1 MLKEKVHLLLKSLP
15 QKIRR
20 HCVPLPDYAS
30 GFADRWFERAVN
42 PDQGLL
48 EAIGADMWEQVKVRP
63 QRSDFKPETLPA
75 HLFMNFK
82 VVDEHGRMLSGGRN
96 PDQLKAEHG
105 KQAQASFPKFAARAD
120 QVAQPLAHAHLP
132 DWPFEI
138 ANSSR
143 REIAGQYV

>member
-1 MLKEKVHLLLKSLP
+1 MRFEWLVPGMRKEKVHLLLKSLP

-63 QRSDFKPETLPA
+63 KRSDFKPETLLA

-82 VVDEHGRMLSGGRN
+82 VVDAHGRMLSGGSN
-96 PDQLKAEHG
+96 QLG
-105 KQAQASFPKFAARAD
+105 SGSCRARVWQDGERWGDAVCKKTNNTD
-120 QVAQPLAHAHLP
+120 THTTG
-132 DWPFEI
+132 
-138 ANSSR
+138 SKS
-143 REIAGQYV
+143 

>member
-1 MLKEKVHLLLKSLP
+1 MRFEWLVPGMRKEKVHLLLKSLP

-75 HLFMNFK
+75 QLFMNFK
-82 VVDEHGRMLSGGRN
+82 VVDEHVRMLSGGRT
-96 PDQLKAEHG
+96 QIG
-105 KQAQASFPKFAARAD
+105 RASC
-120 QVAQPLAHAHLP
+120 
-132 DWPFEI
+132 
-138 ANSSR
+138 
-143 REIAGQYV
+143 RERVCQYVSITVVAVSLKKKKQYIEYKTIRK